1 MTYLPIYQDIKHT
14 FVSSDSLV
22 HYTITDANDNLL
34 YEGSAYRKP
43 GQEKA
48 FIYVN
53 RIVASNINIRD
64 IAGPSFSWVKG
75 YATFTAVVKEA
86 TPEATTSEATPTE
99 ATPTE
104 ATPSQRIV
112 VTPPEPAYRKTYNF
126 VYNWDYE
133 SGAYTSTE
141 NMNINYPVTAEV
153 SPNDTIPISY
163 WVGDMAPQ
171 IYAKYHFPDGT
182 ESTVDLFPVGA
193 TIFTNDINTINIQA
207 SINRTS
213 LVSSDS
219 VDITVVGEIINTY
232 RTTSCNRYTLYYYNK
247 RGGVDVMPLNGGL
260 TKSEDFDRTIFN
272 VEYENSSNSN
282 IAKKVINNNIT
293 TKYTATTRFM
303 TDEQAA
309 RFAKHFLSSPAVMMH
324 DNVDNETYSVILDEN
339 SAEYKTF
346 KSNGRQFNQYTFSFS
361 LTQTKKVL

>member
-1 MTYLPIYQDIKHT
+1 MTYLPIYQDLKHT

-48 FIYVN
+48 FIYIN

-64 IAGPSFSWVKG
+64 IVGPSLSWVNG
-75 YATFTAVVKEA
+75 YATFTAVVKEVA
-86 TPEATTSEATPTE
+86 INNTVYRTT
-99 ATPTE
+99 
-104 ATPSQRIV
+104 
-112 VTPPEPAYRKTYNF
+112 YRF

-133 SGAYTSTE
+133 SGAYTASE
-141 NMNINYPVTAEV
+141 NINFPVVTEI
-153 SPNDTIPISY
+153 SPNDMIPISY
-163 WVGDMAPQ
+163 WVGDTIPQ
-171 IYAKYHFPDGT
+171 IRAKYHFPDGT
-182 ESTVDLFPVGA
+182 ESTVNLDQTGV
-193 TIFTNDINTINIQA
+193 ITNDINTINIQA
-207 SINRTS
+207 SINRTA

-219 VDITVVGEIINTY
+219 VDIMVGENIINTY
-232 RTTSCNRYTLYYYNK
+232 HTNSCNRYTLYYYNK

-260 TKSEDFDRTIFN
+260 TKSDDFDRTVFN
-272 VEYENSSNSN
+272 VEYENSSKSE

-303 TDEQAA
+303 TDVQAA

-324 DNVDNETYSVILDEN
+324 DNVDDETYSVILDEN
-339 SAEYKTF
+339 SADYKTF
-346 KSNGRQFNQYTFSFS
+346 KSNGRQFNQYTFNFS
-361 LTQTKKVL
+361 LTHTKKVL

>member
-1 MTYLPIYQDIKHT
+1 MTYLPIYQDLKHT

-22 HYTITDANDNLL
+22 HYTITDANDNLI

-53 RIVASNINIRD
+53 RIVSSNINIRD
-64 IAGPSFSWVKG
+64 IVGPSLSWVNG
-75 YATFTAVVKEA
+75 YATFTAVVKEVA
-86 TPEATTSEATPTE
+86 SN
-99 ATPTE
+99 
-104 ATPSQRIV
+104 SV
-112 VTPPEPAYRKTYNF
+112 VYRNEYRF

-133 SGAYTSTE
+133 SGAYTATE
-141 NMNINYPVTAEV
+141 NINFPVVTEI
-153 SPNDTIPISY
+153 SPNDSIPISY
-163 WVGDMAPQ
+163 WVGDTVPQ
-171 IYAKYHFPDGT
+171 ISAKYHFPDGT
-182 ESTVDLFPVGA
+182 ESTTNLDYTSV
-193 TIFTNDINTINIQA
+193 ITNDINTINIQA
-207 SINRTS
+207 SINRTA

-219 VDITVVGEIINTY
+219 VDIVVGDEIINTY
-232 RTTSCNRYTLYYYNK
+232 RTNSCNRYTLYYYNK

-260 TKSEDFDRTIFN
+260 TKSEDFDRTVFN
-272 VEYENSSNSN
+272 IEYENFPYNN

-324 DNVDNETYSVILDEN
+324 DNVDDEVYSVILDEN
-339 SAEYKTF
+339 SADYKTF
-346 KSNGRQFNQYTFSFS
+346 KSNGRQFNQYTFTFS
-361 LTQTKKVL
+361 LTHTKKVL

>member
-14 FVSSDSLV
+14 FASSDSLV

-48 FIYVN
+48 FIYIN
-53 RIVASNINIRD
+53 RIVSSNINIKD
-64 IAGPSFSWVKG
+64 IAGPSLSWVNG
-75 YATFTAVVKEA
+75 YATFTTVVKEVA
-86 TPEATTSEATPTE
+86 LNNTVYRTT
-99 ATPTE
+99 
-104 ATPSQRIV
+104 
-112 VTPPEPAYRKTYNF
+112 YRF

-133 SGAYTSTE
+133 SGAYTTSV
-141 NMNINYPVTAEV
+141 NINFPVTTEV

-163 WVGDMAPQ
+163 WVGDTAPH
-171 IYAKYHFPDGT
+171 ISAKYHFPDGT
-182 ESTVDLFPVGA
+182 ESTTNLDYTGV
-193 TIFTNDINTINIQA
+193 ITNDINTINVQS
-207 SINRTS
+207 SINRTA

-219 VDITVVGEIINTY
+219 VDIMVGDNIINTY
-232 RTTSCNRYTLYYYNK
+232 HTTSCNRYTLYYYNK
-247 RGGVDVMPLNGGL
+247 RGGIDVMPLNGGL
-260 TKSEDFDRTIFN
+260 TKAEDFDRTIFN

-309 RFAKHFLSSPAVMMH
+309 RFAKHFLSSPAVMLH
-324 DNVDNETYSVILDEN
+324 DNVDNETYSVILDEK

-346 KSNGRQFNQYTFSFS
+346 RNNGNHFTQYTFNFS
-361 LTQTKKVL
+361 LTHTKKVL

>member
-1 MTYLPIYQDIKHT
+1 MTYLPIYQDLKHT
-14 FVSSDSLV
+14 FASSDSLV

-48 FIYVN
+48 FIYIN
-53 RIVASNINIRD
+53 RIVSSNINIKD
-64 IAGPSFSWVKG
+64 IAGPSLSWVNG
-75 YATFTAVVKEA
+75 YATFTAVVKEVA
-86 TPEATTSEATPTE
+86 LNNT
-99 ATPTE
+99 
-104 ATPSQRIV
+104 V
-112 VTPPEPAYRKTYNF
+112 YRTTYNF

-133 SGAYTSTE
+133 SGAYTSSE
-141 NMNINYPVTAEV
+141 NINYPVTAEV
-153 SPNDTIPISY
+153 SPNDMIPISY
-163 WVGDMAPQ
+163 WVGDTVPQ
-171 IYAKYHFPDGT
+171 ISAKYHFPDGT
-182 ESTVDLFPVGA
+182 ESTVNLDQTGV
-193 TIFTNDINTINIQA
+193 ITNDINTINIQA
-207 SINRTS
+207 SINRTA

-219 VDITVVGEIINTY
+219 VDIMVGDVIINTY
-232 RTTSCNRYTLYYYNK
+232 HTNSCNRYTLYYYNK

-260 TKSEDFDRTIFN
+260 TKSDDFDRTVFN

-324 DNVDNETYSVILDEN
+324 DNVDNETYSVILDEG
-339 SAEYKTF
+339 SADYKTF
-346 KSNGRQFNQYTFSFS
+346 KSNGRQFNQYTFTFS
-361 LTQTKKVL
+361 LTHTKKVL

>member
-22 HYTITDANDNLL
+22 NYTITDANDNLL

-53 RIVASNINIRD
+53 RIVSSNINIKD
-64 IAGPSFSWVKG
+64 ISDPSLSWVNG
-75 YATFTAVVKEA
+75 HATFTAIVKEA
-86 TPEATTSEATPTE
+86 ASEATPTE
-99 ATPTE
+99 VTPTE
-104 ATPSQRIV
+104 ATPSERIV
-112 VTPPEPAYRKTYNF
+112 VGPSNPAYSKTYNF

-133 SGAYTSTE
+133 SGAYTTSV
-141 NMNINYPVTAEV
+141 NINYPVTTEV

-163 WVGDMAPQ
+163 WVGDTAPH
-171 IYAKYHFPDGT
+171 ISAKYHFPDGT
-182 ESTVDLFPVGA
+182 ESTTNLDYTGV
-193 TIFTNDINTINIQA
+193 ITNDINTINIQA
-207 SINRTS
+207 SVNRTA

-219 VDITVVGEIINTY
+219 VDIMVGDEIINTY
-232 RTTSCNRYTLYYYNK
+232 HTTSCNRYTLYYYNK

-260 TKSEDFDRTIFN
+260 TKAEDFDRTVFN
-272 VEYENSSNSN
+272 IEYENFPYNT

-324 DNVDNETYSVILDEN
+324 DNVDDETYSVILDEN

-346 KSNGRQFNQYTFSFS
+346 RSNGNHFVQYTFNFS
-361 LTQTKKVL
+361 LTHTKKVL

>member
-1 MTYLPIYQDIKHT
+1 MTYLPIYQDKKHT
-14 FVSSDSLV
+14 FASSDSLV

-48 FIYVN
+48 FIYIN
-53 RIVASNINIRD
+53 RIVSSNINIKD
-64 IAGPSFSWVKG
+64 ISDPSLSWVNG
-75 YATFTAVVKEA
+75 YATFTAVVKEVA
-86 TPEATTSEATPTE
+86 LNNTVYRTT
-99 ATPTE
+99 
-104 ATPSQRIV
+104 
-112 VTPPEPAYRKTYNF
+112 YRF

-133 SGAYTSTE
+133 SGAYTATV
-141 NMNINYPVTAEV
+141 NINFPVVTEI
-153 SPNDTIPISY
+153 SPNDSIPISY
-163 WVGDMAPQ
+163 WVDDTVPQ
-171 IYAKYHFPDGT
+171 ISAKYHFPDGT
-182 ESTVDLFPVGA
+182 NSTVNLDQTGV
-193 TIFTNDINTINIQA
+193 ITNDINTINIQS
-207 SINRTS
+207 SINRTA

-219 VDITVVGEIINTY
+219 VDIMVGDEIINTY
-232 RTTSCNRYTLYYYNK
+232 HTTSCNRYTLYYYNK

-260 TKSEDFDRTIFN
+260 TKSEDFDRTVFN
-272 VEYENSSNSN
+272 IEYENSSKSN

-309 RFAKHFLSSPAVMMH
+309 RFAKHFLSSPAVMLH
-324 DNVDNETYSVILDEN
+324 DNVDDETYSVILDEN

-361 LTQTKKVL
+361 LTQTKKVG

>member
-1 MTYLPIYQDIKHT
+1 MTYLPIYQDLKHT
-14 FVSSDSLV
+14 FASSDSLV

-48 FIYVN
+48 FIYIN
-53 RIVASNINIRD
+53 RIVSSNINIRD
-64 IAGPSFSWVKG
+64 IVGPSLSWVNG

-86 TPEATTSEATPTE
+86 TPETTASTE
-99 ATPTE
+99 PKAS
-104 ATPSQRIV
+104 ARIV
-112 VTPPEPAYRKTYNF
+112 NPGPVYRKTYNF

-133 SGAYTSTE
+133 SGAYTSSE
-141 NMNINYPVTAEV
+141 NINYPVTAEV
-153 SPNDTIPISY
+153 SPNDMIPISD
-163 WVGDMAPQ
+163 WVGDTVPQ
-171 IYAKYHFPDGT
+171 ISAKYHFPDGT
-182 ESTVDLFPVGA
+182 ESTVNLDQTGV
-193 TIFTNDINTINIQA
+193 ITNDINTINIQS
-207 SINRTS
+207 SINRTA

-219 VDITVVGEIINTY
+219 VDIMVGDVIINTY
-232 RTTSCNRYTLYYYNK
+232 HTNSCNRYTLYYYNK

-260 TKSEDFDRTIFN
+260 TKSDDFDRTVFN
-272 VEYENSSNSN
+272 VEYENSSKSN

-339 SAEYKTF
+339 SADYKTF
-346 KSNGRQFNQYTFSFS
+346 KSNGRQFNQYTFTFS
-361 LTQTKKVL
+361 LTHTKKVL

>member
-1 MTYLPIYQDIKHT
+1 MTYLPIYQDLKHT
-14 FVSSDSLV
+14 FASSDSLV

-48 FIYVN
+48 FIYIN
-53 RIVASNINIRD
+53 RILSSNINIKD
-64 IAGPSFSWVKG
+64 IAGPSLSWVDG
-75 YATFTAVVKEA
+75 YATFTAVVKEVA
-86 TPEATTSEATPTE
+86 LNNT
-99 ATPTE
+99 
-104 ATPSQRIV
+104 V
-112 VTPPEPAYRKTYNF
+112 YRTTYNF

-133 SGAYTSTE
+133 SGAYTSSE
-141 NMNINYPVTAEV
+141 NINYPVTAEV
-153 SPNDTIPISY
+153 SPNDMIPISY
-163 WVGDMAPQ
+163 WVGDTVPQ
-171 IYAKYHFPDGT
+171 ISAKYHFPDGT
-182 ESTVDLFPVGA
+182 ESTVNLDQTGV
-193 TIFTNDINTINIQA
+193 ITNDINTINIQS
-207 SINRTS
+207 SINRTA

-219 VDITVVGEIINTY
+219 VDIMVGDVIINTY
-232 RTTSCNRYTLYYYNK
+232 HTNSCNRYTLYYYNK

-260 TKSEDFDRTIFN
+260 TKSDDFDRTVFN
-272 VEYENSSNSN
+272 VEYENSSKSN

-339 SAEYKTF
+339 SADYKTF
-346 KSNGRQFNQYTFSFS
+346 KSNGRQFNQYTFTFS
-361 LTQTKKVL
+361 LTHTKKVL

>member
-1 MTYLPIYQDIKHT
+1 MTYLPIYQDLKHT
-14 FVSSDSLV
+14 FASSDSLV

-48 FIYVN
+48 FIYIN
-53 RIVASNINIRD
+53 RIVSSNINIKD
-64 IAGPSFSWVKG
+64 IASPSLSWVNG
-75 YATFTAVVKEA
+75 YATFTAVVKEVA
-86 TPEATTSEATPTE
+86 LNNTVYRTT
-99 ATPTE
+99 
-104 ATPSQRIV
+104 
-112 VTPPEPAYRKTYNF
+112 YRF

-133 SGAYTSTE
+133 SGAYTTSV
-141 NMNINYPVTAEV
+141 NINYPVTAEI

-163 WVGDMAPQ
+163 WVGDTVPQ
-171 IYAKYHFPDGT
+171 ISAKYHFPDGT
-182 ESTVDLFPVGA
+182 ESTVNLDQTGV
-193 TIFTNDINTINIQA
+193 ITNDINTINIQS
-207 SINRTS
+207 SINRTA

-219 VDITVVGEIINTY
+219 VDIMVGDEIINTY
-232 RTTSCNRYTLYYYNK
+232 HTNSCNRYTLYYYNK

-260 TKSEDFDRTIFN
+260 TKAEDFDRTVFN

-309 RFAKHFLSSPAVMMH
+309 RFAKHFLSSPAVMLH

-339 SAEYKTF
+339 SADYKTF
-346 KSNGRQFNQYTFSFS
+346 KSNGRQFNQYTFNFS
-361 LTQTKKVL
+361 LTHTKKVL

>member
-53 RIVASNINIRD
+53 RIVSSNINIKD
-64 IAGPSFSWVKG
+64 INGPSLSWVNG

-86 TPEATTSEATPTE
+86 RPGVAPTDATPTE
-99 ATPTE
+99 V
-104 ATPSQRIV
+104 TPSPRIV
-112 VTPPEPAYRKTYNF
+112 VGPIEPAYRKTYNF

-141 NMNINYPVTAEV
+141 NINFPVTTEV

-163 WVGDMAPQ
+163 WVGDTVPQ
-171 IYAKYHFPDGT
+171 ISAKYHFPDGT
-182 ESTVDLFPVGA
+182 ESTTNLDYTGV
-193 TIFTNDINTINIQA
+193 ITNDINTINIQS
-207 SINRTS
+207 SINRTA

-219 VDITVVGEIINTY
+219 VDIMIGDEIINTY
-232 RTTSCNRYTLYYYNK
+232 HTTSCNRYTLYYYNK

-272 VEYENSSNSN
+272 IEYENSSNSN

-293 TKYTATTRFM
+293 TKYTVTTRFM

-309 RFAKHFLSSPAVMMH
+309 RFAKHFLSSPAVMLH
-324 DNVDNETYSVILDEN
+324 DNVDDETYSLSSYSVILDEN

-361 LTQTKKVL
+361 LTHTKKVL

>member
-1 MTYLPIYQDIKHT
+1 MTYLPIYQDKKHT
-14 FVSSDSLV
+14 FASSDSLV

-48 FIYVN
+48 FIYIN
-53 RIVASNINIRD
+53 RIVSSNINIKD
-64 IAGPSFSWVKG
+64 IADPSLSWVNG
-75 YATFTAVVKEA
+75 YATFTAVVKEVA
-86 TPEATTSEATPTE
+86 INNTVYRTT
-99 ATPTE
+99 
-104 ATPSQRIV
+104 
-112 VTPPEPAYRKTYNF
+112 YRF

-133 SGAYTSTE
+133 SGAYTTTT
-141 NMNINYPVTAEV
+141 NINFPVVTEI

-163 WVGDMAPQ
+163 WVGDTVPH
-171 IYAKYHFPDGT
+171 ISAKYHFPDGT
-182 ESTVDLFPVGA
+182 ESTVNLDQTGV
-193 TIFTNDINTINIQA
+193 FTNDINTINIQA
-207 SINRTS
+207 SINRTA

-219 VDITVVGEIINTY
+219 VDIMVGDAIINTY
-232 RTTSCNRYTLYYYNK
+232 HTTSCNRYTLYYYNK
-247 RGGVDVMPLNGGL
+247 RGGVDVIPLNGGL
-260 TKSEDFDRTIFN
+260 TKSEDFDRTVFN
-272 VEYENSSNSN
+272 VEYENSSKSN

-346 KSNGRQFNQYTFSFS
+346 KSNGRQFNQYTFNFS

>member
-1 MTYLPIYQDIKHT
+1 MTYLPIYQDLKHT

-48 FIYVN
+48 FIYIN
-53 RIVASNINIRD
+53 RIVASNINIKD
-64 IAGPSFSWVKG
+64 IAGPSLSWVNG
-75 YATFTAVVKEA
+75 YATFTAVVKEVA
-86 TPEATTSEATPTE
+86 INNTVYRTT
-99 ATPTE
+99 
-104 ATPSQRIV
+104 
-112 VTPPEPAYRKTYNF
+112 YRF

-141 NMNINYPVTAEV
+141 NINFPVVTEI
-153 SPNDTIPISY
+153 SPNDMIPISF
-163 WVGDMAPQ
+163 WASDSIPQ
-171 IYAKYHFPDGT
+171 ISTKYHFPDGT
-182 ESTVDLFPVGA
+182 ESTVNLDQTGV
-193 TIFTNDINTINIQA
+193 ITNDINTINIQA
-207 SINRTS
+207 SINRTA

-219 VDITVVGEIINTY
+219 VDIMVGENIINTY
-232 RTTSCNRYTLYYYNK
+232 HTNSCNRYTLYYYNK

-260 TKSEDFDRTIFN
+260 TKSDDFDRTVFN
-272 VEYENSSNSN
+272 VEYENSSKSD

-324 DNVDNETYSVILDEN
+324 DNVDDETYSVILDEN
-339 SAEYKTF
+339 SADYKTF
-346 KSNGRQFNQYTFSFS
+346 KSNGRQFNQYTFNFS
-361 LTQTKKVL
+361 LTHTKKVL

>member
-1 MTYLPIYQDIKHT
+1 MTYLPIYQDLKHT
-14 FVSSDSLV
+14 FASSDSLV

-48 FIYVN
+48 FIYIN
-53 RIVASNINIRD
+53 RIVSSNINIKD
-64 IAGPSFSWVKG
+64 IAGPSLSWVNG
-75 YATFTAVVKEA
+75 YATFTAVVKEVA
-86 TPEATTSEATPTE
+86 LNNT
-99 ATPTE
+99 
-104 ATPSQRIV
+104 V
-112 VTPPEPAYRKTYNF
+112 YRTTYNF

-133 SGAYTSTE
+133 SGAYTSSE
-141 NMNINYPVTAEV
+141 NINYPVTAEV
-153 SPNDTIPISY
+153 SPNDMIPISY
-163 WVGDMAPQ
+163 WVGDTVPQ
-171 IYAKYHFPDGT
+171 ISAKYHFPDGT
-182 ESTVDLFPVGA
+182 ESTVNLDQTGV
-193 TIFTNDINTINIQA
+193 ITNDINTINIQS
-207 SINRTS
+207 SINRTA

-219 VDITVVGEIINTY
+219 VDIMVGDVIINTY
-232 RTTSCNRYTLYYYNK
+232 HTNSCNRYTLYYYNK

-260 TKSEDFDRTIFN
+260 TKSDDFDRTVFN
-272 VEYENSSNSN
+272 VEYENSSKSN

-339 SAEYKTF
+339 SADYKTF
-346 KSNGRQFNQYTFSFS
+346 KSNGRQFNQYTFTFS
-361 LTQTKKVL
+361 LTHTKKVL

>member
-1 MTYLPIYQDIKHT
+1 MTYLPIYQDLKHT

-22 HYTITDANDNLL
+22 RYTITDANDNLL

-48 FIYVN
+48 FIYIN
-53 RIVASNINIRD
+53 RIVSSNINIKD
-64 IAGPSFSWVKG
+64 ITSPSLSWVNG
-75 YATFTAVVKEA
+75 YATFTAVVKEVA
-86 TPEATTSEATPTE
+86 LNNTVYRTT
-99 ATPTE
+99 
-104 ATPSQRIV
+104 
-112 VTPPEPAYRKTYNF
+112 YRF

-133 SGAYTSTE
+133 SGEYTSTE
-141 NMNINYPVTAEV
+141 NINFPVTTEV

-163 WVGDMAPQ
+163 WVGDTAPH
-171 IYAKYHFPDGT
+171 ISAKYHFPDGT
-182 ESTVDLFPVGA
+182 ESTTNLDYTGV
-193 TIFTNDINTINIQA
+193 ITNDINTINVQS
-207 SINRTS
+207 SINRTA

-219 VDITVVGEIINTY
+219 VDIMVGDEIINTY
-232 RTTSCNRYTLYYYNK
+232 HTTSCNRYTLYYYNK
-247 RGGVDVMPLNGGL
+247 RGGVDVIPLNGGL
-260 TKSEDFDRTIFN
+260 TKAEDFDRTIFN

-309 RFAKHFLSSPAVMMH
+309 RFAKHFLSSPAVMLH

-346 KSNGRQFNQYTFSFS
+346 KSNGRQFNQYTFTFS
-361 LTQTKKVL
+361 LTHTKKVI

>member
-1 MTYLPIYQDIKHT
+1 MTYLPIYQDLKHT
-14 FVSSDSLV
+14 FASSDSLV
-22 HYTITDANDNLL
+22 HYTITDANDNLI

-48 FIYVN
+48 FIYIN

-64 IAGPSFSWVKG
+64 IAGPSLNWVNG

-86 TPEATTSEATPTE
+86 TPEAT
-99 ATPTE
+99 PTE
-104 ATPSQRIV
+104 ATPSPRIV
-112 VTPPEPAYRKTYNF
+112 VTPPNPVYRKTYNF

-141 NMNINYPVTAEV
+141 NINFPVVTEI

-163 WVGDMAPQ
+163 WVGDTVPH
-171 IYAKYHFPDGT
+171 ISAKYHFPDGT
-182 ESTVDLFPVGA
+182 ESTTNLDYTGV
-193 TIFTNDINTINIQA
+193 ITNDINTINIQA
-207 SINRTS
+207 SINRTA
-213 LVSSDS
+213 LISSDS
-219 VDITVVGEIINTY
+219 VDIMIGDEIINTY

-247 RGGVDVMPLNGGL
+247 RGGVDVIPLNGGL
-260 TKSEDFDRTIFN
+260 TKSEDFDRTVFN
-272 VEYENSSNSN
+272 IEYENSLNSN

-309 RFAKHFLSSPAVMMH
+309 RFAKHFLSSPAAMMH

-339 SAEYKTF
+339 SADYKTF
-346 KSNGRQFNQYTFSFS
+346 KSNGRQFNQYTFTFS
-361 LTQTKKVL
+361 LTHTKKVL

>member
-1 MTYLPIYQDIKHT
+1 MTYLPIYQDKKHT
-14 FVSSDSLV
+14 FASSDSLV

-48 FIYVN
+48 FIYIN
-53 RIVASNINIRD
+53 RIVSSNINIKD
-64 IAGPSFSWVKG
+64 ISDPSLSWVNG
-75 YATFTAVVKEA
+75 YATFTAVVKEVA
-86 TPEATTSEATPTE
+86 LNNTVYRTT
-99 ATPTE
+99 
-104 ATPSQRIV
+104 
-112 VTPPEPAYRKTYNF
+112 YRF

-133 SGAYTSTE
+133 SGAYTSTV
-141 NMNINYPVTAEV
+141 NINFPVTTKV
-153 SPNDTIPISY
+153 SPNDSIPISY
-163 WVGDMAPQ
+163 WVGDTAPH
-171 IYAKYHFPDGT
+171 ISAKYHFPDGT
-182 ESTVDLFPVGA
+182 NSTVNLDQTGV
-193 TIFTNDINTINIQA
+193 ITNDINTINIQA
-207 SINRTS
+207 SINRTA

-219 VDITVVGEIINTY
+219 VDIMVGDAIINTY
-232 RTTSCNRYTLYYYNK
+232 HTNSCNRYTLYYYNK

-272 VEYENSSNSN
+272 VEYENFPYNT

-309 RFAKHFLSSPAVMMH
+309 RFAKHFLSSPAVMLH
-324 DNVDNETYSVILDEN
+324 DNVDDETYSVILDEN

-361 LTQTKKVL
+361 LTHTKKVL

>member
-53 RIVASNINIRD
+53 RIVSSNINIKD
-64 IAGPSFSWVKG
+64 IADPSLSWVNG

-86 TPEATTSEATPTE
+86 SSEATPTE
-99 ATPTE
+99 ATPS
-104 ATPSQRIV
+104 PRIV
-112 VTPPEPAYRKTYNF
+112 VGPSNPSYSKTYRF

-133 SGAYTSTE
+133 SGAYTSTV
-141 NMNINYPVTAEV
+141 NINFPVTTEV
-153 SPNDTIPISY
+153 SPNDSIPISY
-163 WVGDMAPQ
+163 WVGDTAPH
-171 IYAKYHFPDGT
+171 ISAKYHFPDGT
-182 ESTVDLFPVGA
+182 ESTTNLDYTGV
-193 TIFTNDINTINIQA
+193 ITNDINTINIQA
-207 SINRTS
+207 SINRTA

-219 VDITVVGEIINTY
+219 VDIMVGAEIINTY
-232 RTTSCNRYTLYYYNK
+232 HTTSCNRYTLYYYNK

-260 TKSEDFDRTIFN
+260 TKSEDFDRTVFN
-272 VEYENSSNSN
+272 VEYENSSKSN

-309 RFAKHFLSSPAVMMH
+309 RFAKHFLSSPAVMLH
-324 DNVDNETYSVILDEN
+324 DNADDETYSVILDEN

-346 KSNGRQFNQYTFSFS
+346 KSNGRQFNQYTFNFS
-361 LTQTKKVL
+361 LTHTKKVL

>member
-1 MTYLPIYQDIKHT
+1 MTYLPIYQDLKHT
-14 FVSSDSLV
+14 FASSDSLV

-48 FIYVN
+48 FIYIN
-53 RIVASNINIRD
+53 RIVSSNINIKD
-64 IAGPSFSWVKG
+64 IAGPSLSWVNG
-75 YATFTAVVKEA
+75 YATFTAVVKEVA
-86 TPEATTSEATPTE
+86 LNNTVYRTT
-99 ATPTE
+99 
-104 ATPSQRIV
+104 
-112 VTPPEPAYRKTYNF
+112 YRF

-133 SGAYTSTE
+133 SGAYTSSV
-141 NMNINYPVTAEV
+141 NINYPVTTEI
-153 SPNDTIPISY
+153 SPNDMIPISY
-163 WVGDMAPQ
+163 WVGDTIPQ
-171 IYAKYHFPDGT
+171 ISAKYHFPDGT
-182 ESTVDLFPVGA
+182 ESTVNLDQTGA
-193 TIFTNDINTINIQA
+193 ITNDINTINIQA
-207 SINRTS
+207 SINRTA

-219 VDITVVGEIINTY
+219 VDIIVDSNIINTY

-260 TKSEDFDRTIFN
+260 VKSEDFNRTVFDI
-272 VEYENSSNSN
+272 EYENSSRSN

-324 DNVDNETYSVILDEN
+324 DNVDDETYSVILDEN
-339 SAEYKTF
+339 SADYKTF
-346 KSNGRQFNQYTFSFS
+346 KSNGRQFNQYTFTFS
-361 LTQTKKVL
+361 LTHTKKVI

>member
-1 MTYLPIYQDIKHT
+1 MTYLPIYQDKKHT
-14 FVSSDSLV
+14 FASSDSLV

-48 FIYVN
+48 FIYIN
-53 RIVASNINIRD
+53 RIVSSNINIKD
-64 IAGPSFSWVKG
+64 ISDPSLSWVNG
-75 YATFTAVVKEA
+75 YATFTAVVKEVA
-86 TPEATTSEATPTE
+86 LNNTVYRTT
-99 ATPTE
+99 
-104 ATPSQRIV
+104 
-112 VTPPEPAYRKTYNF
+112 YRF

-133 SGAYTSTE
+133 SGAYTATV
-141 NMNINYPVTAEV
+141 NINFPVTTEV
-153 SPNDTIPISY
+153 SPNDSIPISY
-163 WVGDMAPQ
+163 WVGDTIPH
-171 IYAKYHFPDGT
+171 INAKYHFPDGT
-182 ESTVDLFPVGA
+182 ESTVNLDQTGV
-193 TIFTNDINTINIQA
+193 FTNDINTINIQA
-207 SINRTS
+207 SINRTA

-219 VDITVVGEIINTY
+219 VDIMVGDAIINTY

-247 RGGVDVMPLNGGL
+247 RGGVDIVPLNGGL

-272 VEYENSSNSN
+272 VEYENSLNSN

-339 SAEYKTF
+339 SADYKTF

-361 LTQTKKVL
+361 LTHTKKVL

>member
-48 FIYVN
+48 FIYIN
-53 RIVASNINIRD
+53 RIVSSNINIKD
-64 IAGPSFSWVKG
+64 ISDPSLSWVNG
-75 YATFTAVVKEA
+75 YATFTAVVKEVA
-86 TPEATTSEATPTE
+86 LNNTVYRTT
-99 ATPTE
+99 
-104 ATPSQRIV
+104 
-112 VTPPEPAYRKTYNF
+112 YRF

-133 SGAYTSTE
+133 SGAYTATV
-141 NMNINYPVTAEV
+141 NINFPVITEI
-153 SPNDTIPISY
+153 SPNDSIPISY
-163 WVGDMAPQ
+163 WVGDTAPQ
-171 IYAKYHFPDGT
+171 ISAKYHFPDRT
-182 ESTVDLFPVGA
+182 ESTTNLDYTGV
-193 TIFTNDINTINIQA
+193 ITNDINTINIQA
-207 SINRTS
+207 SINRTA
-213 LVSSDS
+213 LISSDS
-219 VDITVVGEIINTY
+219 VDIMVGDEIINTY

-260 TKSEDFDRTIFN
+260 VKSEDFDRTVFN
-272 VEYENSSNSN
+272 IEYENSSKSN

-293 TKYTATTRFM
+293 TKYTATTKFM

-324 DNVDNETYSVILDEN
+324 DNVDDETYSVILDEN

-361 LTQTKKVL
+361 LTHTKKVL